1 MLYLEAGRHIN
12 PVTATSG
19 DLSGVA
25 WHLQVIASLIAGCM
39 GE

>member
-1 MLYLEAGRHIN
+1 MFYLEAGRHIN

-19 DLSGVA
+19 DLSRVA
-25 WHLQVIASLIAGCM
+25 WHPEVIASLIAGCT